1 MKKIEEEHKSTLMQ
15 FKEAKCE
22 AEELNEE
29 LLNAYSKIKFLELK
43 IIQAN
48 VKVECISI
56 KKLDSMLSSQKPLND
71 KIGLSYTGDGSS
83 SSGPKK
89 EMKFVSAKN
98 VEKPKVEKPNV
109 EIPIIEKKVIGPSP
123 KEKGKSLPKN
133 QRGPHVKHFCHHC
146 GIRGHTSQIAS
157 SFRHLRG
164 PTLCVVKTTQEE
176 CRRETKLKE
185 KMRDNSLETL
195 WKC

>member
-1 MKKIEEEHKSTLMQ
+1 MQ

-22 AEELNEE
+22 AEELKEE
-29 LLNAYSKIKFLELK
+29 LLNAYSKIKFPELK

-48 VKVECISI
+48 VKVERISI
-56 KKLDSMLSSQKPLND
+56 KKLDIMLSSQKPSND
-71 KIGLSYTGDGSS
+71 KIGLGYIGDGSS

-98 VEKPKVEKPNV
+98 VENPKVERPNV
-109 EIPIIEKKVIGPSP
+109 EIPTIEKKVIGPSP

-133 QRGPHVKHFCHHC
+133 QRGPHVCISVTIVVYEDIQ
-146 GIRGHTSQIAS
+146 GQIAS

-164 PTLCVVKTTQEE
+164 PTLCVVKMTQEE